1 MQSRGSAGLWQIH
14 HVNPKYAC
22 KDEQKVLP
30 FPPSQSIFL
39 TMEERN
45 ADGRRAL
52 PSPHEAIRV
61 LREGPVGRLVLD
73 RAERRN
79 ALTLAMWQALPQA
92 MATLAAE
99 EDLRVIVM
107 CGAGGH
113 FSSGADITEFA
124 ELFSGPAAAEYERA
138 NLDAFR
144 ALAES
149 PLPTVAMIEGFCL
162 GGGLA
167 LALCCDIRLAS
178 EKAVFAL
185 PPARLG
191 LAYPL
196 HGIMRLLQAVSPAAA
211 RELLLTGRRVDTSW
225 ALRTGLVN
233 DVRSPE
239 QLETETLAMARDIA
253 ANAPLSIAHA
263 RAAIDAMTGSLQER
277 EAERLHALA
286 RSCFDSEDYA
296 EGIRAFRERRPP
308 RFRGE

>member
-1 MQSRGSAGLWQIH
+1 MHRPELWQIH
-14 HVNPKYAC
+14 SVIPKYAR

-30 FPPSQSIFL
+30 FPLSQSIFL
-39 TMEERN
+39 TMEEHK
-45 ADGRRAL
+45 ADGKVL
-52 PSPHEAIRV
+52 SSPHEAIRI
-61 LREGPVGRLVLD
+61 LRDGPVGRLILD
-73 RAERRN
+73 RPERRN
-79 ALTLAMWQALPQA
+79 ALTLAMWQTLPQA
-92 MATLAAE
+92 VATLAAE
-99 EDLRVIVM
+99 ENLRVIVM

-113 FSSGADITEFA
+113 FSSGADIAEFA

-149 PLPTVAMIEGFCL
+149 PLPTISMIEGFCL

-178 EKAVFAL
+178 ENAVFAL
-185 PPARLG
+185 PPAKLG

-211 RELLLTGRRVDTSW
+211 RELLLTGRRVDASW

-239 QLETETLAMARDIA
+239 QLEAETLAMARDIA

-308 RFRGE
+308 RFRGR